1 MYSEIQ
7 RRNFV
12 PEKLYAQFLRNL
24 PLCCVDV
31 VVVYGGV
38 FLLVKRKNIPAGGK
52 WWLPGGRLLWREH
65 PERAAKRKLREELG
79 IRKVDAIKFIGFGE
93 SRFNK
98 GYFGN
103 PYHSI
108 NLTFV
113 ARVGAREARRIR
125 LDMVHHTEY
134 KWFRRIVPTIP
145 SYVAKFLSAAGFK
158 K

>member
-79 IRKVDAIKFIGFGE
+79 I
-93 SRFNK
+93 
-98 GYFGN
+98 
-103 PYHSI
+103 
-108 NLTFV
+108 
-113 ARVGAREARRIR
+113 
-125 LDMVHHTEY
+125 
-134 KWFRRIVPTIP
+134 
-145 SYVAKFLSAAGFK
+145 
-158 K
+158 